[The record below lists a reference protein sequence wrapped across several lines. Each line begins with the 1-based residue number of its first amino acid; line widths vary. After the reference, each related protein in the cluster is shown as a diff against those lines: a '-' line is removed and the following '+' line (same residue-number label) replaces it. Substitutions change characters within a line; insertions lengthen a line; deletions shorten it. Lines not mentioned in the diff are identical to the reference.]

1 MHSNARE
8 PTHSMTNA
16 RQLRLRLPFRGRQA
30 GALMTAAALMFL
42 STGCHHH
49 KQQAYAPQPPP
60 LSSHPSHRSSE
71 SNQNTASTQ
80 SPPRGPVAEPKG
92 KPILVETGMASWYG
106 PSGHRSADG
115 SAYDGKSMTAAHKT
129 LPLGTIARVTNLVNG
144 ESVMVRITDRGPFA
158 HGRVLDLSESAA
170 KEIGLY
176 RMGVAK
182 VKIEAYG
189 TGNATTGSVQP
200 SSAGKWCV
208 QTGAFKSQ
216 QDALD
221 LKTALMKRYAGSRV
235 IEFAGATG
243 YWVRID
249 PAQHDHA
256 DAAAIKEWIGN
267 PDPEAVPYLVRLD

>member
-8 PTHSMTNA
+8 QAHSMTSA
-16 RQLRLRLPFRGRQA
+16 RHRRLDITSRGPQA
-30 GALMTAAALMFL
+30 GKLMTATALMVL
-42 STGCHHH
+42 SIGCHHH
-49 KQQAYAPQPPP
+49 KQQVYGPPPPP

-71 SNQNTASTQ
+71 SNQGSASVQ
-80 SPPRGPVAEPKG
+80 SLPHGLVAEPKG

-115 SAYDGKSMTAAHKT
+115 SVYDGKSMTAAHKT
-129 LPLGTIARVTNLVNG
+129 LPLGTVARVTNLVNG

-158 HGRVLDLSESAA
+158 HGRVLDLSEGAA

-189 TGNATTGSVQP
+189 VGNATSGGLP
-200 SSAGKWCV
+200 PISAGKWCV

-221 LKTALMKRYAGSRV
+221 LKTALMKRYIGSRV

-267 PDPEAVPYLVRLD
+267 PDPQVVPYLVRLD